1 MPKLYFTDLSSLS
14 KTANLNGRTPALS
27 PEERAAATSLGLVE
41 GMPFILGEDGGYDHQ
56 INRFFRACP
65 TLGVRSM
72 NSLRAYARDILVW
85 MRFLRERRDGK
96 TVWAAGRE
104 DIVAFHEARRLSDP
118 PFRISANSWNRA
130 VAALD
135 KLYRW
140 ALEERMI
147 SALPFVYRQAWAPP
161 SHRVSEQSGATNTA
175 RERGA
180 RKGDTRFLDLE
191 HFKVFRD
198 VGLRGRL
205 PDGSED
211 PAWRGRNG
219 ARNALFAELLI
230 TTGLRLQEA
239 SSLMLTELPDMAA
252 IHSITAK
259 SVTFRLASATAKG
272 GKGRD
277 IRLPV
282 RLITDL
288 RTMAEIERNISLGRS
303 LRKGTVPKDN
313 CEIVVTGYEHRA
325 LRISPLERPAR
336 VAVDQLT
343 ITDRSRLVDAGTG
356 APLALW
362 LTEDGRPMSMAAWEA
377 IFQRAGARCRALGFS
392 DMHVMPHML
401 RHSFAIHMLNLLL
414 REQIGW
420 VTGEAARPFGSAW
433 RRVIGDPLLKLQRLM
448 GHARIEST
456 YIYLDHLAEAQE
468 IVDAAVDAFDFGL
481 VAQEGHR

>member
-14 KTANLNGRTPALS
+14 KTANLNGHTLALS

-41 GMPFILGEDGGYDHQ
+41 GMPFILGEYGGYDHQ

-65 TLGVRSM
+65 TLGVQSM

-85 MRFLRERRDGK
+85 MRFLRERCCGK

-104 DIVAFHEARRLSDP
+104 DIAAFHEARRLSDP
-118 PFRISANSWNRA
+118 PFRISASSWNRA

-140 ALEERMI
+140 ALDERII

-161 SHRVSEQSGATNTA
+161 SPRITQQVGATNTA

-180 RKGDTRFLDLE
+180 RNGDMRFLDLE
-191 HFKVFRD
+191 RFKVFCD
-198 VGLRGRL
+198 VGLSGRL

-211 PAWRGRNG
+211 PTWRGRNG
-219 ARNALFAELLI
+219 ARNAFFAELLI

-252 IHSITAK
+252 IASMTAK

-272 GKGRD
+272 GKGRN

-282 RLITDL
+282 RLIGCL
-288 RTMAEIERNISLGRS
+288 RTMAEIEREVSLGRT
-303 LRKGTVPKDN
+303 LRAGAGAEDN
-313 CEIVVTGYEHRA
+313 RKIVVTGYEHRA
-325 LRISPLERPAR
+325 LRIGLPEGPTRIAF
-336 VAVDQLT
+336 DQLT
-343 ITDRSRLVDAGTG
+343 VSDRSRLVDAGTA

-362 LTEDGRPMSMAAWEA
+362 LTEDGRPMSMAAWEV
-377 IFQRAGARCRALGFS
+377 IFQRASARCRNLGFG
-392 DMHVMPHML
+392 DMHVTPHML
-401 RHSFAIHMLNLLL
+401 RHSFAVHMLNLLL

-420 VTGEAARPFGSAW
+420 VTGEAARPLGPAW

-481 VAQEGHR
+481 VSQEGHR

>member
-14 KTANLNGRTPALS
+14 KTANLNGLTLALS
-27 PEERAAATSLGLVE
+27 PEERVAAPSLGLVE
-41 GMPFILGEDGGYDHQ
+41 GMPFILSDDGDYDHQ

-85 MRFLRERRDGK
+85 MRFLRERRGGK
-96 TVWAAGRE
+96 TVWAAGRD
-104 DIVAFHEARRLSDP
+104 DIAAFHEARRLSDP
-118 PFRISANSWNRA
+118 PFRISASSWNRA

-135 KLYRW
+135 KLYKW
-140 ALEERMI
+140 ALDERII

-161 SHRVSEQSGATNTA
+161 SPRVGQQAGATNTA

-180 RKGDTRFLDLE
+180 RNGDVCFLDLE
-191 HFKVFRD
+191 RFKAFRD
-198 VGLRGRL
+198 VGLCGRL

-219 ARNALFAELLI
+219 ARNALFADILI

-239 SSLMLTELPDMAA
+239 SSLMLSELPDMAA
-252 IHSITAK
+252 INKITAK
-259 SVTFRLASATAKG
+259 SVTFYLASATAKG
-272 GKGRD
+272 GKGRN

-282 RLITDL
+282 RLIRGL
-288 RTMAEIERNISLGRS
+288 RTLAEIEREVSLGRN
-303 LRKGTVPKDN
+303 LRAGSGAEDSR
-313 CEIVVTGYEHRA
+313 EIVVMGYEHRA
-325 LRISPLERPAR
+325 LRIGSPEGPTR
-336 VAVDQLT
+336 VAVDQLN
-343 ITDRSRLVDAGTG
+343 IRDRFRLVDAGTG

-362 LTEDGRPMSMAAWEA
+362 LTEGGRPMSVAAWEA
-377 IFQRAGARCRALGFS
+377 IFQRASTRCRDLGFS
-392 DMHVMPHML
+392 DMHVTPHML
-401 RHSFAIHMLNLLL
+401 RHSFAVHMLNLLL

-420 VTGEAARPFGSAW
+420 VTGEATRPLGPAW

-481 VAQEGHR
+481 LSREGHQ